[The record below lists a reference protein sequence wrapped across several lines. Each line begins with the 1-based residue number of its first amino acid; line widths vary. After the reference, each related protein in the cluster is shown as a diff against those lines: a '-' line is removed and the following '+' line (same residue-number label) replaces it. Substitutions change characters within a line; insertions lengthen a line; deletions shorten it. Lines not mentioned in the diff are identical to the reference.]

1 MEKSKFNDDIKKMAE
16 EDPLRTLTLFLK
28 YKFPIKT
35 DEFDYL
41 MKNAEAFDYFKTH
54 KILIEYNKEKLDEKL
69 FDKLLTIA
77 EKDFDGSYTQMLVL
91 FEIGKQYIEQNPEK
105 DYSDNDLIR
114 RLIKLSPISLNFLDL
129 KPEMEYAIC
138 NSFRDSKDI
147 ELVASI
153 LKSGCLDKE
162 GFNQIKKDLEA
173 TIKESKIKDN
183 SIISGLDIVE
193 PTGTK
198 FTGIVT
204 GIDER

>member
-77 EKDFDGSYTQMLVL
+77 EKNFDGSYTQMLVL

-105 DYSDNDLIR
+105 NYSDNDLVR

>member
-28 YKFPIKT
+28 YKFPIRKE
-35 DEFDYL
+35 EFNYL

-54 KILIEYNKEKLDEKL
+54 KILIEYEKEKLDSKL
-69 FDKLLTIA
+69 FDKLLTMA
-77 EKDFDGSYTQMLVL
+77 EANYDGSYTQMLVL

-105 DYSDNDLIR
+105 DYSNNDLIR

-138 NSFRDSKDI
+138 NSFRNSKDI

-162 GFNQIKKDLEA
+162 GFGQIKKDLEA
-173 TIKESKIKDN
+173 TIKDSEVKDN
-183 SIISGLDIVE
+183 NILSGLDIIE
-193 PTGTK
+193 PVGTM
-198 FTGIVT
+198 FTGIIPE
-204 GIDER
+204 IDER

>member
-91 FEIGKQYIEQNPEK
+91 FEIGKQ
-105 DYSDNDLIR
+105 
-114 RLIKLSPISLNFLDL
+114 
-129 KPEMEYAIC
+129 
-138 NSFRDSKDI
+138 
-147 ELVASI
+147 
-153 LKSGCLDKE
+153 
-162 GFNQIKKDLEA
+162 
-173 TIKESKIKDN
+173 
-183 SIISGLDIVE
+183 
-193 PTGTK
+193 
-198 FTGIVT
+198 
-204 GIDER
+204 

>member
-105 DYSDNDLIR
+105 NYSDNDLVR

-138 NSFRDSKDI
+138 NSFRDSKDV

>member
-91 FEIGKQYIEQNPEK
+91 FEIGKQYIEHNPEK

>member
-1 MEKSKFNDDIKKMAE
+1 
-16 EDPLRTLTLFLK
+16 
-28 YKFPIKT
+28 
-35 DEFDYL
+35 
-41 MKNAEAFDYFKTH
+41 
-54 KILIEYNKEKLDEKL
+54 
-69 FDKLLTIA
+69 
-77 EKDFDGSYTQMLVL
+77 
-91 FEIGKQYIEQNPEK
+91 
-105 DYSDNDLIR
+105 
-114 RLIKLSPISLNFLDL
+114 
-129 KPEMEYAIC
+129 MEYAIC

>member
-77 EKDFDGSYTQMLVL
+77 EKNFDGSYTQMLVL

-204 GIDER
+204 GIHER

>member
-28 YKFPIKT
+28 YKFPIKAN
-35 DEFDYL
+35 EFDYL

-77 EKDFDGSYTQMLVL
+77 EKNFDGSYTQMLVL

-105 DYSDNDLIR
+105 DYSNNDLVR

-162 GFNQIKKDLEA
+162 GFNQIKKDLED
-173 TIKESKIKDN
+173 TIKESKIKDT
-183 SIISGLDIVE
+183 SIVSGLDIVE
-193 PTGTK
+193 STGTK
-198 FTGIVT
+198 FTGIIAE
-204 GIDER
+204 IDER

>member
-77 EKDFDGSYTQMLVL
+77 EKNFDGSYTQMLVL